1 MNLPEMSFGQYQLVY
16 NVFSLTL
23 ALMGAS
29 AVFFLLARSY
39 VAPRYHMALYIS
51 TVVVLIAAYH
61 YFRIFN
67 SWTEA
72 YTLGKGGTYA
82 ASGMAFNDAYRYA
95 DWLATVPLLLTELIL
110 VLALSR
116 ERSSNLITKLVIA
129 SVAMLALGYPGEIA
143 RDNPGTRAL
152 WGTLSTIPFLYIL
165 YVLWVEL
172 TKALETQPPRVQ
184 LLTRNMRLLLLGSWG
199 FYPIA
204 YLFPIIGFTGASA
217 EVAVQVGYSVA
228 DILAKPFFGLLLFA
242 IALEKTRALG
252 ETEAKSIGQAAD

>member
-51 TVVVLIAAYH
+51 TIVVLIAAYH
-61 YFRIFN
+61 YLRIFN
-67 SWTEA
+67 SWTDA
-72 YTLGKGGTYA
+72 YTLKNGMYA
-82 ASGMAFNDAYRYA
+82 ATGIAFNDAYRYA

-116 ERSSNLITKLVIA
+116 ERSSNLITKLV
-129 SVAMLALGYPGEIA
+129 VAAVLMLALGYPGEIA
-143 RDNPGTRAL
+143 RDNPGIRAL

-165 YVLWVEL
+165 
-172 TKALETQPPRVQ
+172 
-184 LLTRNMRLLLLGSWG
+184 
-199 FYPIA
+199 I
-204 YLFPIIGFTGASA
+204 
-217 EVAVQVGYSVA
+217 
-228 DILAKPFFGLLLFA
+228 
-242 IALEKTRALG
+242 RALG
-252 ETEAKSIGQAAD
+252 RADQGFRNPAAPGATAHP

>member
-29 AVFFLLARSY
+29 AVFFVLARSY

-51 TVVVLIAAYH
+51 TIVVLIAAYH

-67 SWTEA
+67 SWGEA
-72 YTLGKGGTYA
+72 YSLKD
-82 ASGMAFNDAYRYA
+82 GMYIATGIAFNDAYRYA

-116 ERSSNLITKLVIA
+116 ERSSNLITKLV
-129 SVAMLALGYPGEIA
+129 VAAILMLALGYPGELA

-152 WGTLSTIPFLYIL
+152 WGTLSSIPFLYIL

-172 TKALETQPPRVQ
+172 TKTLQTQPPRVQ
-184 LLTRNMRLLLLGSWG
+184 LLTRNMRLLLLASWG

-204 YLFPIIGFTGASA
+204 YLFPIIGFSGAGA
-217 EVAVQVGYSVA
+217 EVAVQVGYSIA

-242 IALEKTRALG
+242 IALEKTRVAG
-252 ETEAKSIGQAAD
+252 ELEVKTVAQGTD

>member
-23 ALMGAS
+23 ALIGAS

-51 TVVVLIAAYH
+51 TIVVLIAAYH
-61 YFRIFN
+61 YLRIFN
-67 SWTEA
+67 SWADA
-72 YTLGKGGTYA
+72 YTLKNGMYA
-82 ASGMAFNDAYRYA
+82 ATGIAFNDAYRYA

-116 ERSSNLITKLVIA
+116 ERSSNLITKLV
-129 SVAMLALGYPGEIA
+129 VAAVLMLALGYPGEIA
-143 RDNPGTRAL
+143 RDNPGIRAL

-184 LLTRNMRLLLLGSWG
+184 LLTRNMRLLLLASWG

-204 YLFPIIGFTGASA
+204 YLFPIIGFTGAGA

-242 IALEKTRALG
+242 IALEKTRAIG
-252 ETEAKSIGQAAD
+252 ELEAKPAAQGTD